1 MGTQTALGVKI
12 AEALNLKMTLGH
24 FVTLKRNTRHVALPV
39 ITRARFMIGSCL
51 IVESWPRENLRA
63 MCDRDMHLAIN
74 KVVNNIAIPLHI
86 TSAAKRQFGLLI

>member
-1 MGTQTALGVKI
+1 VKI

-24 FVTLKRNTRHVALPV
+24 FVTLKRNTPRRSASDHLCAIYDRKLLNC
-39 ITRARFMIGSCL
+39 GKL
-51 IVESWPRENLRA
+51 PRENLR
-63 MCDRDMHLAIN
+63 DRDMHLAIN